1 MKTIDIIC
9 PAYREEEVIG
19 VFHERLAAVV
29 ERLADRYRVRVLYVM
44 DPSPDR
50 TEAILRDFSA
60 RDARVSIIVMSRRF
74 GHQAALIAGM
84 DHSDGDAVIMLDTD
98 LQHPPELIPALIER
112 WENGA
117 EIVQTIRQNGTETA
131 FAKRLTSLLFYQ
143 TLLKVG
149 SIELTP
155 GAADYRLISNRV
167 VSVFRTQ
174 MREHNPF
181 LRGLVSWVGFNV
193 CFVPFTPAGRGH
205 GRSKYGVSALINFAL
220 NGICSFSNLPLRFCI
235 GAGFVIAILS
245 LLGASLQ
252 ILFYFLGSR
261 VVPGWA
267 SLFMFGSFIG
277 GIQLVF
283 LGILGEYVSL
293 IFDEVKDRPRYI
305 VNRLYESGRII
316 SDRSLADCAPRAD
329 ATGDAHWGQRDQAY
343 RER

>member
-60 RDARVSIIVMSRRF
+60 HDARVSIIVMSRRF

-112 WENGA
+112 WEDGA

-131 FAKRLTSLLFYQ
+131 FAKRWTSLLFYQ

-155 GAADYRLISNRV
+155 GAA
-167 VSVFRTQ
+167 
-174 MREHNPF
+174 
-181 LRGLVSWVGFNV
+181 
-193 CFVPFTPAGRGH
+193 
-205 GRSKYGVSALINFAL
+205 
-220 NGICSFSNLPLRFCI
+220 
-235 GAGFVIAILS
+235 
-245 LLGASLQ
+245 
-252 ILFYFLGSR
+252 
-261 VVPGWA
+261 
-267 SLFMFGSFIG
+267 
-277 GIQLVF
+277 
-283 LGILGEYVSL
+283 
-293 IFDEVKDRPRYI
+293 
-305 VNRLYESGRII
+305 
-316 SDRSLADCAPRAD
+316 
-329 ATGDAHWGQRDQAY
+329 
-343 RER
+343 

>member
-9 PAYREEEVIG
+9 PVYHEEEVIG
-19 VFHERLAAVV
+19 VFHERLVAVV
-29 ERLADRYRVRVLYVM
+29 ERLADRYRARVLYVV

-50 TEAILRDFSA
+50 TEAILRDVSA
-60 RDARVSIIVMSRRF
+60 HDARVSIIVMSRRF

-84 DHSDGDAVIMLDTD
+84 DHSDSDAVIMLDSD

-117 EIVQTIRQNGTETA
+117 EIVQTIRQDGAQTA

-193 CFVPFTPAGRGH
+193 CFVPFVPAGRGH
-205 GRSKYGVSALINFAL
+205 GRSKYGASALINFAL
-220 NGICSFSNLPLRFCI
+220 NGICSFSNLPLRLCI
-235 GAGFVIAILS
+235 GAGFVIAVLS
-245 LLGASLQ
+245 LLGGSLQ
-252 ILFYFLGSR
+252 LLFYFLGSL

-316 SDRSLADCAPRAD
+316 SEQSLRDSTTCRGATRDAREGATRSSVS
-329 ATGDAHWGQRDQAY
+329 
-343 RER
+343 